1 MNTFECYWKPVRA
14 IGLEH
19 LVLQQTE
26 ESVKADG
33 LVIRN
38 HNGSGLRVHYQIE
51 FSTEWEPRG
60 LRVQSIGSNP
70 IELKLQ
76 TDGSGNWFDGDGQP
90 LNALTG
96 CYDVD
101 VMATPFT
108 NTPAIKRLNL
118 APGGASEIEV
128 VFIVLPELSAQRAR
142 QRYTCLERGVEE
154 SRYLYENLDSNFK
167 AELVVDKEQ
176 LVTLYQGQW
185 ERIG

>member
-1 MNTFECYWKPVRA
+1 
-14 IGLEH
+14 LEH
-19 LVLQQTE
+19 LVLQRNE
-26 ESVKADG
+26 EGIQADG
-33 LVIRN
+33 LVIRH
-38 HNGSGLRVHYQIE
+38 HNGSGLRVQYQIE
-51 FSTEWEPRG
+51 FSPNWEPRNVR
-60 LRVQSIGSNP
+60 LQSTGSNP
-70 IELKLQ
+70 IELRLQ
-76 TDGSGNWFDGDGQP
+76 TDGSGNWFDSEGQP
-90 LNALTG
+90 IEALTG

-118 APGGASEIEV
+118 APGGASEIDV
-128 VFIVLPELSAQRAR
+128 VFIVLPELSTQRAR

-167 AELVVDKEQ
+167 AELVVDREQ